1 MLLRLLSTLF
11 VLAGVAFATPAF
23 SHATLISTEPATGAV
38 LAEAPSVLTLTFNE
52 LVEPTAARLIT
63 ADGETIQ
70 LPLPTAIGPDVTVL
84 MPTDVGEGTHVL
96 SWRVVSSD
104 GHPIGGTVVLSVGTV
119 TGTGEGVVT
128 SDPAVRPAIWVARV
142 LVYLGL
148 FIGAGGTFFA
158 AWISAPSPLP
168 AQPKRIMRVLM
179 VVGIVAIPVAFALQG
194 VDLIGADLGDVFS
207 GDALATAWSSTY
219 TETLVVALIA
229 LVAGLVALAR
239 PAQGRLFSLVAILG
253 IGLALSLSGHAS
265 RAPPEALS
273 WLVVFIHATTVAFWA
288 GALLPLRYH
297 LGRNGKESAAVLGRF
312 SAVIPHALLPLVVAG
327 VLLILIQ
334 VDSPADIFATDYGR
348 LLAIKLSLVTLLL
361 ALALVNRFRLTPLI
375 RRQPAE
381 AARLLRRT
389 VGAELLLVVIVFGVV
404 AGWRFTPPPRSLNA
418 AGSVASSET
427 PRVVPDAFALLR
439 TGNFGAS
446 VTVSPG
452 GTGAVAA
459 SAELLTADGAALE
472 AREVRIAL
480 GYPAG
485 GIEPVAVDAARQ
497 EDGTWRADGFYL
509 PVAGDWT
516 LTVIA
521 LISDFDRRTV
531 TGPVTIADPASLA
544 AIAAAGDGHDHVHT
558 TGPGVDLTD
567 PFQVI
572 DLDPVTAPTMAMSVT
587 EAAPGTFDLGFVFE
601 RFRFGTDADG
611 YDHVPGIGHAHVYVN
626 GIYETDLTANAH
638 RLALDPD
645 GHYEVYVGLNGLD
658 HRAFVADGR
667 LVEAR
672 VAFRASATAPLGN
685 DTRVFDVPIATTGE
699 PPTIR
704 VRQGETIELRL
715 TSLETQVV
723 HLHGIDLE
731 VAVAPQSPVTLLFNA
746 EFPGRFV
753 AEAHDAAESPVFFL
767 EVLP

>member
-1 MLLRLLSTLF
+1 VILRLLSTFF

-23 SHATLISTEPATGAV
+23 SHATLVSTEPATGAV
-38 LAEAPSVLTLTFNE
+38 LSEAPSVVTLTFNE
-52 LVEPTAARLIT
+52 LVQPTAARLIT
-63 ADGETIQ
+63 ATGASIE
-70 LPLPTAIGPDVTVL
+70 LALPTAIGPDVTVL
-84 MPTDVGEGTHVL
+84 MPEGIGEGTQVL

-104 GHPIGGTVVLSVGTV
+104 GHPIGGTVVFSVGTV

-128 SDPAVRPAIWVARV
+128 SDPALRPAIWAFR
-142 LVYLGL
+142 LLIYLGL
-148 FIGAGGTFFA
+148 FVGAAGTFFG

-168 AQPKRIMRVLM
+168 ARPKQIMRVLM
-179 VVGIVAIPVAFALQG
+179 IAGLVAVPVAFALQG
-194 VDLIGADLGDVFS
+194 VDLIGANLGDVLS
-207 GDALATAWSSTY
+207 GAALSAAWSSTY
-219 TETLVVALIA
+219 TETLVVSLVA

-273 WLVVFIHATTVAFWA
+273 WLVVFIHAATVAFWA

-297 LGRNGKESAAVLGRF
+297 LGGNGKESAAVLGRF

-334 VDSPADIFATDYGR
+334 VDRPSDIFTTDYGR
-348 LLAIKLSLVTLLL
+348 LLAVKLTLVTLLF
-361 ALALVNRFRLTPLI
+361 ALAVVNRFRLTPLM
-375 RRQPAE
+375 RLQPAE
-381 AARLLRRT
+381 AGRLLRRT
-389 VGAELLLVVIVFGVV
+389 VGAELLLVLIVFGVV

-418 AGSVASSET
+418 AGSVAGIEA
-427 PRVVPDAFALLR
+427 PRVVPDAYSLIR

-459 SAELLTADGAALE
+459 SVELLTADGAPLE
-472 AREVRIAL
+472 AREVEIAL
-480 GYPAG
+480 GYPEG
-485 GIEPVAVDAARQ
+485 GIEPVAVDAVQQ
-497 EDGTWRADGFYL
+497 EDGRWRAEGFFL

-516 LTVIA
+516 LTVVA

-531 TGPVTIADPASLA
+531 SGPVAIADPAALTA
-544 AIAAAGDGHDHVHT
+544 VAAAGDGHDHVHT
-558 TGPGVDLTD
+558 TGPGVDLSD

-572 DLDPVTAPTMAMSVT
+572 DLDPATAPTMAMTVT
-587 EAAPGTFDLGFVFE
+587 EAAPGTFDLGFAFA

-626 GIYETDLTANAH
+626 GIYESDLTEDAH
-638 RLALDPD
+638 RLTLDPD

-658 HRAFVADGR
+658 HRAFVVDGQ

-672 VAFRASATAPLGN
+672 IAFRASATALIGN
-685 DTRVFDVPIATTGE
+685 DRRVFDVPIAITGE
-699 PPTIR
+699 LPTIR
-704 VRQGETIELRL
+704 VRRGETVELRL

-746 EFPGRFV
+746 EFAGRFV